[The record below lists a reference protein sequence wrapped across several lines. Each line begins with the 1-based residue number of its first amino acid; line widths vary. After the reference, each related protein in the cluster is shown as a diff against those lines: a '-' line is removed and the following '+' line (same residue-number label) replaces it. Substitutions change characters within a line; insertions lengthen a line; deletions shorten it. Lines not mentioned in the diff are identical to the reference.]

1 MGLVEYATFKNAR
14 TTLFWSR
21 VGHAMFS
28 GTTQGLHVI
37 GLGPY
42 PIMGSLL
49 PACTCIVHPLQCCP
63 QEPHKSFHE
72 ERKPSHVVSEQWCSF
87 FFIISICLYN
97 HWGAMFKNSLAM
109 RSKIGSP
116 PQEEC
121 IFIGFFILFPVIA
134 LLNWWAMFVGPTLD
148 SWTKAPD
155 AKIPLLQTK
164 SKVMTIEHNSF
175 SWITLWC

>member
-87 FFIISICLYN
+87 YFILFLFVYTIIGVQCL
-97 HWGAMFKNSLAM
+97 KLDP
-109 RSKIGSP
+109 P